1 VRVPTQFQAK
11 ERRRLKIIPNAFGEF
26 LARSRLRHKRPA
38 CPHPLPLLARS
49 RLRHK
54 ACPHTTASSARS
66 IIRPETNHS
75 GILNFLCGVFGWQ
88 KWSGIA
94 APPCVV
100 RRDE

>member
-26 LARSRLRHKRPA
+26 LARSRL
-38 CPHPLPLLARS
+38 L
-49 RLRHK
+49 HK

-75 GILNFLCGVFGWQ
+75 GILNFLCGVFGQQ